1 VPDGVCVIPAC
12 HTDNGKARWL
22 SLITLSNFNEYNAIV
37 SNMEINNVNYY
48 T

>member
-1 VPDGVCVIPAC
+1 VPDGVCVVPAC

-22 SLITLSNFNEYNAIV
+22 ALTNFLSVICNTIV
-37 SNMEINNVNYY
+37 SNMEINNMNYY